1 MPTPDD
7 DDDRSGRARGRG
19 LRTVRTT
26 GPMSSRAGRC
36 NSNERGSSYDRR
48 ARRAWLLSPASG
60 FGGDGEKVAC
70 WECGA
75 MVSDKTMI
83 VDRII
88 AGEFG
93 GRYTRDNIRPHC
105 ATCSCRQGARR
116 TNELIRAKSP
126 YGDDDLCR
134 ECSTHYLADHADGC
148 TLGVA
153 ALAEIAPGWR

>member
-1 MPTPDD
+1 
-7 DDDRSGRARGRG
+7 
-19 LRTVRTT
+19 
-26 GPMSSRAGRC
+26 MSSRAGRC

-105 ATCSCRQGARR
+105 AVCSCRQGARR
-116 TNELIRAKSP
+116 TNEINAAKSP

-134 ECSTHYLADHADGC
+134 ECAAHYLTAHADGC
-148 TLGVA
+148 VLGAREQA
-153 ALAEIAPGWR
+153 AIAPGWA